1 MCMENWGRELAIR
14 ASDGRSARAS
24 EKVGRIITKK
34 KSMLFLARLRFLS
47 CKIKTKEETVAKIF
61 QLSEKVFTHYTLQYS
76 MLYMYSVI
84 ISPKI
89 SSNPIISA
97 DLFKTPPTH
106 LWQL

>member
-61 QLSEKVFTHYTLQYS
+61 QLSENVFKHYTMYFTVQY
-76 MLYMYSVI
+76 VV
-84 ISPKI
+84 
-89 SSNPIISA
+89 
-97 DLFKTPPTH
+97 H
-106 LWQL
+106 V